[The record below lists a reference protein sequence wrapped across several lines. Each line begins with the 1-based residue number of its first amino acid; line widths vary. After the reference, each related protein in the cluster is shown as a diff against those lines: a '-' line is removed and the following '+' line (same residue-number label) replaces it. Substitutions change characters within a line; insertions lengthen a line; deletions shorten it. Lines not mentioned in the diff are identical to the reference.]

1 MKKLKE
7 SLNKVVKVHAKVLVK
22 HDHMKEYVYF
32 NFDFI
37 DLYPALYREDFFR
50 KDMEQSIK
58 FIPSVENMKIETIYK
73 DMADSE
79 MLDKNFH
86 PADHFT
92 IN

>member
-7 SLNKVVKVHAKVLVK
+7 SLNKVVKVQAKVLVK
-22 HDHMKEYVYF
+22 HYFMKDHVYF

-37 DLYPALYREDFFR
+37 DLYPALDREDFFR
-50 KDMEQSIK
+50 KDMEQSMK
-58 FIPSVENMKIETIYK
+58 FVSSIESMKIETIYE

-79 MLDKNFH
+79 MLDKSFC
-86 PADHFT
+86 PANHFT